1 MDLCEVNRKNVE
13 TQLGLRQNWRQFSLL
28 VLINAFVGGM
38 IGMERSIFPDFASEV
53 FGLESHAAM
62 LSFIVAFGL
71 SKAGTNYFSGR
82 FANRYGRRNLLLFGW
97 ALVLPVPIMLNFADS
112 WAWIVLSNVLL
123 GISQGLTWSSTVV
136 MKIDLVGEKN
146 RGLAM
151 GLNEFAGYLAVGLA
165 AVLSAYLASKFG
177 MRPIPF
183 WTMLGIGLLGFILSF
198 LVSDTRA
205 FVKAE
210 ANGKDLPE
218 RKGVFWNTTFK
229 DKMLSSV
236 TQAGLVNN
244 LNDGMIWGLLPVL
257 LITRGFELGEIGKI
271 ASIYPILWGFGQL
284 ATGKMAD
291 HFSKKWMLFWG
302 MFVQGVAILGLV
314 WADSI
319 YAYTVL
325 SVILGLGTAV
335 VYPTFLT
342 AIAGGSHPIQ
352 RAESLGTF
360 RFWRDLGYAIGALV
374 SGVMADQFGID
385 SAVILIGIVTLIS
398 SLIIGIRM
406 PSWENRD

>member
-1 MDLCEVNRKNVE
+1 MAA
-13 TQLGLRQNWRQFSLL
+13 QLGLRQNWKQFSLL

-38 IGMERSIFPDFASEV
+38 IGMERSIFPDFASQV

-71 SKAGTNYFSGR
+71 SKAVTNYFSGR
-82 FANRYGRRNLLLFGW
+82 FANLYGRKNLLLFGW
-97 ALVLPVPIMLNFADS
+97 MMVLPVPLILNFASDWS
-112 WAWIVLSNVLL
+112 WIIFSNVLL

-136 MKIDLVGEKN
+136 MKIDLVGDKN

-165 AVLSAYLASKFG
+165 AVLSAHLASEFG

-183 WTMLGIGLLGFILSF
+183 WVMMVIALVGLSLSF
-198 LVSDTRA
+198 FVRDTQV

-210 ANGKDLPE
+210 AKTKELLQT
-218 RKGVFWNTTFK
+218 KGVFWNTTFK

-257 LITRGFELGEIGKI
+257 LISKGFELGEIGKI
-271 ASIYPILWGFGQL
+271 ASIYPIVWGFGQL
-284 ATGKMAD
+284 VTGKMAD
-291 HFSKKWMLFWG
+291 HFPKKGMLFWG
-302 MFVQGVAILGLV
+302 MLVQGLAIIGLTF
-314 WADSI
+314 ADSVSI
-319 YAYTVL
+319 YFL
-325 SVILGLGTAV
+325 MSVVLGLGTAV

-342 AIAGGSHPIQ
+342 AIASGSHPIQ

-360 RFWRDLGYAIGALV
+360 RFWRDLGYAVGALI
-374 SGVMADQFGID
+374 SGLMADQFGIPV
-385 SAVILIGIVTLIS
+385 AVGFIGIVTLIS
-398 SLIIGIRM
+398 SLIIGFRM
-406 PSWENRD
+406 PSEEKRF

>member
-1 MDLCEVNRKNVE
+1 MKA
-13 TQLGLRQNWRQFSLL
+13 QLGLRQNWKQFSLL

-53 FGLESHAAM
+53 FGLESNAAM

-71 SKAGTNYFSGR
+71 SKAVTNYFSGR

-97 ALVLPVPIMLNFADS
+97 MIVLPVPMILNYAES
-112 WAWIVLSNVLL
+112 WTWVIFSNVLL

-136 MKIDLVGEKN
+136 MKIDLVGDKN

-165 AVLSAYLASKFG
+165 AVFSAYLASEYG

-183 WTMLGIGLLGFILSF
+183 WVMMAIALIGFLLSF
-198 LVSDTRA
+198 LVRDTRV

-210 ANGKDLPE
+210 AKSNELHQD
-218 RKGVFWNTTFK
+218 KGVFWNTTFK
-229 DKMLSSV
+229 DKTLSSV

-257 LITRGFELGEIGKI
+257 LISRGFELGEIGKI
-271 ASIYPILWGFGQL
+271 ASIYPIVWGFGQL
-284 ATGKMAD
+284 VTGKMAD
-291 HFSKKWMLFWG
+291 HFSKKGMLFWG
-302 MFVQGVAILGLV
+302 MLVQGFAIIGLTMANSV
-314 WADSI
+314 SI
-319 YAYTVL
+319 YFLL
-325 SVILGLGTAV
+325 SVVLGLGTAV

-342 AIAGGSHPIQ
+342 AIASASHPIQ

-360 RFWRDLGYAIGALV
+360 RFWRDLGYAVGALI
-374 SGVMADQFGID
+374 SGIMADQFGIPV
-385 SAVILIGIVTLIS
+385 AVGIIGIVTLIS
-398 SLIIGIRM
+398 SLIIGFRM
-406 PSWENRD
+406 PSEEKRV

>member
-1 MDLCEVNRKNVE
+1 MAA
-13 TQLGLRQNWRQFSLL
+13 QLGLRQNWKQFSLL

-53 FGLESHAAM
+53 FGLESNAAM

-71 SKAGTNYFSGR
+71 SKAVTNYFSGR

-97 ALVLPVPIMLNFADS
+97 MMVLPVPMILNYAES
-112 WAWIVLSNVLL
+112 WTWVIFSNVLL

-165 AVLSAYLASKFG
+165 AVFSAYLASEYG

-183 WTMLGIGLLGFILSF
+183 WVMMAIALIGFLLSF
-198 LVSDTRA
+198 LVRDTRV

-210 ANGKDLPE
+210 AKSNELHQD
-218 RKGVFWNTTFK
+218 KGVFWNTTFK
-229 DKMLSSV
+229 DKTLSSV

-257 LITRGFELGEIGKI
+257 LISRGFELGEIGKI
-271 ASIYPILWGFGQL
+271 ASIYPIVWGFGQL
-284 ATGKMAD
+284 VTGKMAD
-291 HFSKKWMLFWG
+291 HFSKKGMLFWG
-302 MFVQGVAILGLV
+302 MLVQGFAIIGLTMANSV
-314 WADSI
+314 SI
-319 YAYTVL
+319 YFLL
-325 SVILGLGTAV
+325 SVVLGLGTAV

-342 AIAGGSHPIQ
+342 AIASASHPIQ

-360 RFWRDLGYAIGALV
+360 RFWRDLGYAVGALI
-374 SGVMADQFGID
+374 SGIMADQFGIPV
-385 SAVILIGIVTLIS
+385 AVGIIGIVTLIS
-398 SLIIGIRM
+398 SLIIGFRM
-406 PSWENRD
+406 PSEEKRV

>member
-1 MDLCEVNRKNVE
+1 
-13 TQLGLRQNWRQFSLL
+13 
-28 VLINAFVGGM
+28 
-38 IGMERSIFPDFASEV
+38 MERSIFPDFASQV

-71 SKAGTNYFSGR
+71 SKAVTNYFSGR
-82 FANRYGRRNLLLFGW
+82 FANLYGRKNLLLFGW
-97 ALVLPVPIMLNFADS
+97 MMVLPVPLILNFASDWS
-112 WAWIVLSNVLL
+112 WIIFSNVLL

-136 MKIDLVGEKN
+136 MKIDLVGDKN

-165 AVLSAYLASKFG
+165 AVLSAHLASEFG

-183 WTMLGIGLLGFILSF
+183 WVMMVIALVGLSLSF
-198 LVSDTRA
+198 FVRDTQV

-210 ANGKDLPE
+210 AKTKELLQT
-218 RKGVFWNTTFK
+218 KGVFWNTTFK

-257 LITRGFELGEIGKI
+257 LISKGFELGEIGKI
-271 ASIYPILWGFGQL
+271 ASIYPIVGGLGQL
-284 ATGKMAD
+284 VTGKMAD
-291 HFSKKWMLFWG
+291 HFPKKGMLFWG
-302 MFVQGVAILGLV
+302 MLVQGLAIIGLTF
-314 WADSI
+314 ADSVSI
-319 YAYTVL
+319 YFLL
-325 SVILGLGTAV
+325 SVVLGLGTAV

-342 AIAGGSHPIQ
+342 AIASGSHPIQ

-360 RFWRDLGYAIGALV
+360 RFWRDLGYAVGALI
-374 SGVMADQFGID
+374 SGLMADQFGIPV
-385 SAVILIGIVTLIS
+385 AVGFIGIVTLVS
-398 SLIIGIRM
+398 SLIIGFRM
-406 PSWENRD
+406 PSEEKRF